1 MLVTSLALN
10 LWSWQI
16 IDRQPQRE
24 ASERFDLQQ
33 DRIIRATENRM
44 LAYQNILDGAQGLL
58 APGGFMPIAEKSGL
72 AVPIGKWM
80 LRGALQQVRT
90 WKRAGPRPLKSIRVK
105 LSARQFAQADL
116 ADFRK

>member
-58 APGGFMPIAEKSGL
+58 APGGFMPIG
-72 AVPIGKWM
+72 
-80 LRGALQQVRT
+80 R
-90 WKRAGPRPLKSIRVK
+90 RAGWRC
-105 LSARQFAQADL
+105 LSASGCCAAPFSRCEHGNA
-116 ADFRK
+116 RVRVR